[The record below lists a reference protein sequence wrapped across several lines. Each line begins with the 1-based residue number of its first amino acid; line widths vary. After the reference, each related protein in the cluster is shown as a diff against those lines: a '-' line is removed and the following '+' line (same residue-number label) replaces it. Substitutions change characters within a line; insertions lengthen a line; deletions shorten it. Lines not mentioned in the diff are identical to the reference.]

1 MPLIQALAR
10 RFTVNCC
17 IVHNALARKSSILED
32 SLIIRNCNFAGLS
45 TREMLL
51 RRESVGRSPRKGP
64 GLSVSLGQ
72 PLVDP
77 RVRAEAGREA

>member
-1 MPLIQALAR
+1 M
-10 RFTVNCC
+10 RFTANCC
-17 IVHNALARKSSILED
+17 IVRRALARKSSTLED
-32 SLIIRNCNFAGLS
+32 SLIIRDCILAGVS

-51 RRESVGRSPRKGP
+51 TRKSVYGSSSRGLE
-64 GLSVSLGQ
+64 LSVSLGQ